1 MNIERSWLFKVGVG
15 GLTVIS
21 AIALFYSWGQWP
33 IGLHS
38 ISGWLIFF
46 FCLLGLQHMYAG
58 LFGVTAI
65 ILAPASSG
73 IGQKR

>member
-1 MNIERSWLFKVGVG
+1 MNIERSWWFKVGVG

-21 AIALFYSWGQWP
+21 AIALFYSSGQWP

-38 ISGWLIFF
+38 ISGWLILL
-46 FCLLGLQHMYAG
+46 FCLLGLQRMYAG

-65 ILAPASSG
+65 ILAPASRG

>member
-1 MNIERSWLFKVGVG
+1 MNIERSWWFKVGVG

-21 AIALFYSWGQWP
+21 AIALFYSWGQWS

-46 FCLLGLQHMYAG
+46 FCLLGLQHMYVG

-65 ILAPASSG
+65 ILAPASRG